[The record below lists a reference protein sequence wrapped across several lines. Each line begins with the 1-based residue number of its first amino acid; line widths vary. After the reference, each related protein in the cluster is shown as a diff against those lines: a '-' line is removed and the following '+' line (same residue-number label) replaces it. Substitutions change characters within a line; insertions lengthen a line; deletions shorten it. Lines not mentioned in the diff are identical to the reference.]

1 MNADNKIVEI
11 SDALIK
17 KLYNDINLH
26 SALTFLF
33 VTTVNNFVI
42 KDKCSSLKV
51 KILNNSWFI

>member
-33 VTTVNNFVI
+33 AMVNNFTI

-51 KILNNSWFI
+51 KTLNNSWWI